1 MVQLQQAL
9 DNGYCA
15 MGLFIDLKKAFD
27 TVPHELL
34 LLKLECYGVRGVA
47 LSWFRSYL
55 SGRKQCVRENN
66 AVSGFLEI
74 TCGVPQGSILGPLLF
89 MIYINDLGNVGFKGR
104 VILYADDTNFL
115 YCDRN
120 AEEIL
125 PMAQA
130 DLNSLQIWC
139 QINKLTVNSTKSLY
153 MFIAKPNVC
162 IESDMQLICIRVY
175 LSKEWRR

>member
-1 MVQLQQAL
+1 VVKDRLYKFLEQNKFFYDFQYAFRKGAGVETAVFDLVVHLQQAQ
-9 DNGYCA
+9 DNGSCA

-55 SGRKQCVRENN
+55 SGRKQCIRENN
-66 AVSGFLEI
+66 AVSVFLEI
-74 TCGVPQGSILGPLLF
+74 NCGVPQGSILGPLLF
-89 MIYINDLGNVGFKGR
+89 IIYISDLGNVGFQWR
-104 VILYADDTNFL
+104 LILYADDTNFL

-120 AEEIL
+120 AEELL

-130 DLNSLQIWC
+130 DLN
-139 QINKLTVNSTKSLY
+139 
-153 MFIAKPNVC
+153 
-162 IESDMQLICIRVY
+162 
-175 LSKEWRR
+175 